1 MPYNVKQIKSKRH
14 MKQFKM
20 LSNAKDILAM
30 REAIENNDQHVGKAF
45 EIVHKGYAEMHTLRN
60 LQVPKYKKSCSGC
73 IHRINTMLKNWLGAY
88 DSVEG
93 DLDAPK
99 SVSIGQAIKP
109 KGNALVPIADRRKA
123 LEESSY
129 NELTEAAK
137 EAEVYDAAK
146 TENGGKR
153 PKKSQLIDKLLR
165 V

>member
-1 MPYNVKQIKSKRH
+1 MNN
-14 MKQFKM
+14 FKM
-20 LSNAKDILAM
+20 LTSAKEILAM

-45 EIVHKGYAEMHTLRN
+45 EIAHKGYAEMHKHRN
-60 LQVPKYKKSCSGC
+60 LQVPKYRTSCSGC
-73 IHRINTMLKNWLGAY
+73 IHRINQMLKNWLKAY
-88 DSVEG
+88 DKVG
-93 DLDAPK
+93 GNLDAPK
-99 SVSIGQAIKP
+99 SMSVEHAIKP
-109 KGNALVPIADRRKA
+109 KGNALVPIAARRKA

-137 EAEVYDAAK
+137 DSEVYDAAK